1 MIDNGK
7 VDNMPSDYSE
17 SNEISTASAKTI
29 ATEIH
34 AYYIHEIVVALG
46 CLVRWSRPNK
56 GLDEVVKWIASDK
69 FALSKIKSIAASK
82 KEEVSSLLTDSIRET
97 QSRLDVTAIKASIRT
112 LLHSSQSKR
121 NDLMKFVEAI
131 LAGDPSQ
138 AGAVKTLRD
147 DLMKKTIELGYP
159 IPIMPEPTSAQ
170 VAEINKQQ
178 KNPVK
183 LLSVTTTIRKLA
195 IKLNQGEL
203 VFDKQTFELGIKN
216 EVLKF
221 FTQEETKKLGDL
233 FPKHLQEGMALGFL
247 NFGLCRKNNGWHKDS
262 NGRDIVDLNNSS
274 PE

>member
-1 MIDNGK
+1 MIGNRK
-7 VDNMPSDYSE
+7 VDNIPSDYSD

-29 ATEIH
+29 ATEID
-34 AYYIHEIVVALG
+34 AYYIHEIVVPLG
-46 CLVRWSRPNK
+46 CLRRWPRPNK

-159 IPIMPEPTSAQ
+159 IPIMPQPTSAQ

-221 FTQEETKKLGDL
+221 FTEEETKKLGDL
-233 FPKHLQEGMALGFL
+233 FPKHLQEGIALGFL

-262 NGRDIVDLNNSS
+262 NSRDIVDLNNSS

>member
-1 MIDNGK
+1 MVDNGK
-7 VDNMPSDYSE
+7 VDNIPSDYSE

-46 CLVRWSRPNK
+46 CLRRWSRPNK

-159 IPIMPEPTSAQ
+159 IPIMPQPTSAQ

-221 FTQEETKKLGDL
+221 FTEEETKKLGDL
-233 FPKHLQEGMALGFL
+233 FPKHLQE
-247 NFGLCRKNNGWHKDS
+247 
-262 NGRDIVDLNNSS
+262 
-274 PE
+274 

>member
-1 MIDNGK
+1 MIDNRE

-34 AYYIHEIVVALG
+34 AYYIHEIVVTLG
-46 CLVRWSRPNK
+46 CLLRWSKPNK
-56 GLDEVVKWIASDK
+56 RLDEVVKWIASDK

-82 KEEVSSLLTDSIRET
+82 KDDVSRLLTESIRET

-138 AGAVKTLRD
+138 TGAVKTLRD

-159 IPIMPEPTSAQ
+159 IPIMPQPTSAQ

-221 FTQEETKKLGDL
+221 FTEEETKKLGDL
-233 FPKHLQEGMALGFL
+233 FPKHLQEGIALGFL
-247 NFGLCRKNNGWHKDS
+247 NFSLCQKNNGWHKDS
-262 NGRDIVDLNNSS
+262 NGRDIIDLNNSS

>member
-1 MIDNGK
+1 MIDNGE

-46 CLVRWSRPNK
+46 CLLRWSKPNK

-82 KEEVSSLLTDSIRET
+82 KEEVSRLLTNSIRET
-97 QSRLDVTAIKASIRT
+97 QYRLDVTAIKASIRT

-121 NDLMKFVEAI
+121 NNLMKFVEAI

-159 IPIMPEPTSAQ
+159 IPIMPQPTSAQ

-221 FTQEETKKLGDL
+221 FTEEETKKLGDL
-233 FPKHLQEGMALGFL
+233 FPKHLQEGIALGFL

-262 NGRDIVDLNNSS
+262 NGRDIIDLNNSS

>member
-1 MIDNGK
+1 MIDNGE

-34 AYYIHEIVVALG
+34 AYYIHEIVVPLG
-46 CLVRWSRPNK
+46 CLRRWPRPNK

-82 KEEVSSLLTDSIRET
+82 KEEVSRLLTDSIRET
-97 QSRLDVTAIKASIRT
+97 QSRLDFTAIKASIRT

-159 IPIMPEPTSAQ
+159 VPIIPQPTSAQ

-203 VFDKQTFELGIKN
+203 VFDKQTFGLGIKN

-221 FTQEETKKLGDL
+221 FTEEETKKLGDL
-233 FPKHLQEGMALGFL
+233 FPKHLQEGIALGFL
-247 NFGLCRKNNGWHKDS
+247 NFGLCQKK
-262 NGRDIVDLNNSS
+262 
-274 PE
+274 